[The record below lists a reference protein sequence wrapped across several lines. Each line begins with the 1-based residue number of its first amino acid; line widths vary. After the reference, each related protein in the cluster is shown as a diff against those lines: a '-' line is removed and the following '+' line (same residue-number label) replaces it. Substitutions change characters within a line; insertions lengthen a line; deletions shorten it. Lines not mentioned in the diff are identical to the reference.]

1 MSEARYQGSH
11 LYVHTDFADENIIGC
26 STLNQSQGIAIGR
39 NVQATVVSHLGSATF
54 FQQTARPTATTPPT
68 ATTSASMTALLPQ
81 FQPTPEQPERVE
93 ELLQS
98 LQGEIDRGDAFDAHA
113 ARQVLFDLAQL
124 LPATSRQ
131 MLLQRLTTMAR
142 VSPAMKIMGR
152 RILG

>member
-1 MSEARYQGSH
+1 MSEARYQGSQ
-11 LYVHTDFADENIIGC
+11 LYVHTDFADEKIIGC
-26 STLNQSQGIAIGR
+26 STLSQSRGIAIGR
-39 NVQATVVSHLGSATF
+39 NAQATVVSHLGSATF
-54 FQQTARPTATTPPT
+54 FQHPARPNPPT
-68 ATTSASMTALLPQ
+68 PIAETVSDSVTALLPQ
-81 FQPTPEQPERVE
+81 LQPAPEQPERVE

-98 LQGEIDRGDAFDAHA
+98 LQREINHGDAFDAHT
-113 ARQVLFDLAQL
+113 ARQALFDLAQL